1 MYQFFVDHTFEIGDT
16 ISLDKAQE
24 HHAKNVVRLNNEI
37 VRIVSNG
44 IGYYGKGYVKDNQFY
59 IDILEKDS
67 LIRELPYQITLA
79 IALIR
84 REKMELIL
92 QKATELGVH
101 TIIPFIS
108 SRCVVQEKKE
118 KGDKLMERWNRIVQE
133 SCAQCKRDKIPT
145 ISSIQKIEDL
155 YSLSYE
161 NKYIAN
167 SDLDNPSPLFQSV
180 LNKGD
185 SMIVIGPEG
194 GFSVNEIE
202 HFKENGFTSVSFGNR
217 ILRAETAAIYA
228 MSLLSSYLDE
238 VGK

>member
-67 LIRELPYQITLA
+67 LIRELPYQISLA

-84 REKMELIL
+84 R
-92 QKATELGVH
+92 
-101 TIIPFIS
+101 IS

-118 KGDKLMERWNRIVQE
+118 KRDKLMERWNRIVQE

-161 NKYIAN
+161 NRYIAN

-180 LNKGD
+180 LHKGD